1 LGSYRRIKTLKRIT
15 QLSII
20 LLFSLASMAQTQE
33 GEKVISLKIG
43 FSATG
48 GLIKGVGNNSD
59 IDIDSLGTG
68 DVSVS
73 GLPALS
79 ASFDYGFSEN
89 FSLGAL
95 ISYQEFTGS
104 VRNYTFSNADSFKLE
119 DFSFNLK
126 RIYLGIEPKLHWGGS
141 NEKIDLYTGIRA
153 GYILWSN
160 NIETTDKNFDL
171 FNRFNVGR
179 PSVAL
184 VPLGGNFYF
193 NEDTGANFEIAI
205 GAPYLFT
212 VGVQHKF

>member
-1 LGSYRRIKTLKRIT
+1 MKRIT

-20 LLFSLASMAQTQE
+20 LLFSIASMAQTQE
-33 GEKVISLKIG
+33 GEKVVSVKMG

-48 GLIKGVGNNSD
+48 ALIKGIGNSSD
-59 IDIDSLGTG
+59 LDLDSIGTG

-95 ISYQEFTGS
+95 ISYQAFSGS
-104 VRNYTFSNADSFKLE
+104 VRDYKFSNEDSFKVE
-119 DFSFNLK
+119 DFNFNLK

-141 NEKIDLYTGIRA
+141 NEKIDLYSGLRI
-153 GYILWSN
+153 GYILWVN
-160 NIETTDKNFDL
+160 NIETTDNNFDL
-171 FNRFNVGR
+171 FDRFNVGR

-184 VPLGGNFYF
+184 VPLGGNIYF

-205 GAPYLFT
+205 GAPYLFSL
-212 VGVQHKF
+212 GVQHKF